1 MRIPN
6 LLRRLVPHLAVKAVI
21 ALMAVMAVTGTR
33 SAWGDMTVT
42 PMGGALNANA
52 MAAALLDAS
61 SGITINSASY
71 TGANG
76 ASGTFEVG
84 TDIIGIDRGILLTSG
99 TVATALGPNDDD
111 GAGEDNGLPGD
122 AQLDNLIPGGATQ
135 DASVLTIHF
144 TPTGNQIR
152 FSYVFASEEYNEY
165 VGSEFNDLFAFFV
178 GGTNYAVLP
187 GTSTPVAINNVN
199 CGSSIDPFFPPTNCS
214 FFIDNTDAGL
224 DIQMDG
230 MTTVLTFTA
239 PVNPGV
245 QNTMRLAI
253 ADVSDGILDS
263 AVFLAGGSFTDG
275 GGCVPD
281 AWTVCLLGGRF
292 EITVNWE
299 DYQHVHRDAFVASAG
314 TPESALFYFR
324 QAANWEFLIKIIN
337 GCSLNGKYW
346 VYFAAATDVGY
357 VVTVRDTQSTAPP
370 KEYTNTLGTASP
382 AVNDSGAFNC

>member
-6 LLRRLVPHLAVKAVI
+6 LLRRLVPILAVT
-21 ALMAVMAVTGTR
+21 AVTAVTIAQA
-33 SAWGDMTVT
+33 AWGDMTVT

-99 TVATALGPNDDD
+99 TVATALGPNDDG

-122 AQLDNLIPGGATQ
+122 AQLEALLPPPGAETQ

-152 FSYVFASEEYNEY
+152 FSYVFASEEYNEF
-165 VGSEFNDLFAFFV
+165 VGSQFNDLFAFFV
-178 GGTNYAVLP
+178 SGTNYAVLP

-199 CGSSIDPFFPPTNCS
+199 CGNPLISFPPTNCS
-214 FFIDNTDAGL
+214 FFIDNTSGGL
-224 DIQMDG
+224 DTQMDG

-253 ADVSDGILDS
+253 ADVSDGVYDS

-292 EITVNWE
+292 EIKVNWE
-299 DYQHVHRDAFVASAG
+299 DYQNVHRDAFVASAG

-370 KEYTNTLGTASP
+370 KQYTNELGTASP

>member
-6 LLRRLVPHLAVKAVI
+6 SLRLLLPILTATLAQA
-21 ALMAVMAVTGTR
+21 
-33 SAWGDMTVT
+33 AWGDMTVT

-99 TVATALGPNDDD
+99 TVATALGPNDDT
-111 GAGEDNGLPGD
+111 GAGEDNGRPGD
-122 AQLDNLIPGGATQ
+122 AQLDGLIPGGATQ

-152 FSYVFASEEYNEY
+152 FSYVFASEEYNEF
-165 VGSEFNDLFAFFV
+165 VGSQFNDLFAFFV
-178 GGTNYAVLP
+178 AGTNYAVLP

-199 CGSSIDPFFPPTNCS
+199 CGNPLISFPPTNCS

-253 ADVSDGILDS
+253 ADVADGILDS

-292 EITVNWE
+292 EIKVNWE

-337 GCSLNGKYW
+337 GCTLNGKYW

-357 VVTVRDTQSTAPP
+357 IVTVRDTQSTAPP
-370 KEYTNTLGTASP
+370 KQYTNPLGTASP

>member
-6 LLRRLVPHLAVKAVI
+6 LLRQFALHVPVM
-21 ALMAVMAVTGTR
+21 ALMAVTAATSTQ

-76 ASGTFEVG
+76 ASGTFDVG

-111 GAGEDNGLPGD
+111 GAGEDNFRPGD

-152 FSYVFASEEYNEY
+152 FSYVFASEEYNEF
-165 VGSEFNDLFAFFV
+165 VGSQFNDLFAFFV
-178 GGTNYAVLP
+178 GSTNYAVLP
-187 GTSTPVAINNVN
+187 GTNTPVAINNVN
-199 CGSSIDPFFPPTNCS
+199 CGNPLISFPPTNCS

-263 AVFLAGGSFTDG
+263 AVFLAGGSFTDS

-292 EITVNWE
+292 EIKVNWE
-299 DYQHVHRDAFVASAG
+299 DYQHVHRDALVASAG

-324 QAANWEFLIKIIN
+324 SPNNWEFLIKIID
-337 GCSLNGKYW
+337 GCSLNDKYW

-357 VVTVRDTQSTAPP
+357 VVTVRDTQSSAPP
-370 KEYTNTLGTASP
+370 KEYTNPLGTASP
-382 AVNDSGAFNC
+382 AVNDSAAFSCH

>member
-1 MRIPN
+1 MRLSHPLR
-6 LLRRLVPHLAVKAVI
+6 LLAPLLSLTIASAV
-21 ALMAVMAVTGTR
+21 R
-33 SAWGDMTVT
+33 GDMTVT
-42 PMGGALNANA
+42 PMGGSLNANA
-52 MAAALLDAS
+52 MAAALLDSS
-61 SGITINSASY
+61 SGIVINSASY

-99 TVATALGPNDDD
+99 TVQSGPGPNDDD
-111 GAGEDNGLPGD
+111 GAGVDNGRAGD
-122 AQLDNLIPGGATQ
+122 AQLEALLPPPGAETL

-144 TPTGNQIR
+144 TPTGSQIQ
-152 FSYVFASEEYNEY
+152 FSYVFASEEYNEF
-165 VGSEFNDLFAFFV
+165 VGSEYNDIFAFFV

-199 CGSSIDPFFPPTNCS
+199 CGNPLNPFLPPTNCS
-214 FFIDNTDAGL
+214 FFIDNTSGAL
-224 DIQMDG
+224 DTQMDG

-263 AVFLAGGSFTDG
+263 AVFLAGGSFTDDS
-275 GGCVPD
+275 GCVPS
-281 AWTVCLLGGRF
+281 ATKVCLLGGRF
-292 EITVNWE
+292 EISVNWE
-299 DYQHVHRDAFVASAG
+299 DYQHVHRDALVASAG

-324 QAANWEFLIKIIN
+324 SPLNWEFLIKIID
-337 GCSLNGKYW
+337 GCSLNNKYW

-370 KEYTNTLGTASP
+370 KQYTNPLGTASP
-382 AVNDSGAFNC
+382 AVNDSSAFNCQ

>member
-1 MRIPN
+1 MRSSRP
-6 LLRRLVPHLAVKAVI
+6 LRLAVPRLTF
-21 ALMAVMAVTGTR
+21 ALGLALGLGLSPAAM
-33 SAWGDMTVT
+33 GDLHVT
-42 PMGGALNANA
+42 PMGGGVT
-52 MAAALLDAS
+52 AATLAATLLS
-61 SGITINSASY
+61 PTSGITINSASY

-99 TVATALGPNDDD
+99 AVATTPGPNDDS
-111 GAGEDNGLPGD
+111 GAGVDNSRPGD
-122 AQLDNLIPGGATQ
+122 AQLDGLIPGGATQ

-144 TPTGNQIR
+144 TPTGNQIQ
-152 FSYVFASEEYNEY
+152 FSYVFASEEYNEF
-165 VGSEFNDLFAFFV
+165 VGSQFNDIFAFFV

-199 CGSSIDPFFPPTNCS
+199 CGNPPFSPPTNCS
-214 FFIDNTDAGL
+214 YFIDNTAGGL
-224 DIQMDG
+224 NTQMDG

-275 GGCVPD
+275 AGCIPN
-281 AWTVCLLGGRF
+281 ATTVCLLNNRF
-292 EITVNWE
+292 EVKVNWE
-299 DYQHVHRDAFVASAG
+299 DFQHVHRDAFVASAG
-314 TPESALFYFR
+314 TGQSGLFYYTSPT
-324 QAANWEFLIKIIN
+324 NWEFLIKVIDACTFN
-337 GCSLNGKYW
+337 NKYW

-357 VVTVRDTQSTAPP
+357 VVTVRDTGSTAAA
-370 KEYTNTLGTASP
+370 KHYTNALGHAAQ
-382 AVNDSGAFNC
+382 AVNDSSAFNCP

>member
-1 MRIPN
+1 MRILY
-6 LLRRLVPHLAVKAVI
+6 LLRLFVPVLTV
-21 ALMAVMAVTGTR
+21 MAVMAVIGTR
-33 SAWGDMTVT
+33 SARGEMTVT

-99 TVATALGPNDDD
+99 TVATALGPNNDN
-111 GAGEDNGLPGD
+111 GAGEDNGRAGD
-122 AQLDNLIPGGATQ
+122 AQLEALLPPPGDETF
-135 DASVLTIHF
+135 DASVLTINF

-152 FSYVFASEEYNEY
+152 FSYVFASEEYNEF
-165 VGSEFNDLFAFFV
+165 VGSQFNDLFAFFV

-199 CGSSIDPFFPPTNCS
+199 CGNPIDPFFPPTNCS

-357 VVTVRDTQSTAPP
+357 VVTVRDTRSTAPP
-370 KEYTNTLGTASP
+370 KEYTNPLGTASP

>member
-1 MRIPN
+1 MRTSL
-6 LLRRLVPHLAVKAVI
+6 LLRLLVPILAVT
-21 ALMAVMAVTGTR
+21 MAQA
-33 SAWGDMTVT
+33 AWADMTVT
-42 PMGGALNANA
+42 PIGGSLNANA
-52 MAAALLDAS
+52 MAAALLDVS

-76 ASGTFEVG
+76 ASGTFAVG

-99 TVATALGPNDDD
+99 TVQSGPGPNDDD
-111 GAGEDNGLPGD
+111 GAGVDNGRPGD
-122 AQLDNLIPGGATQ
+122 AQLDSLIPGGSTQ

-144 TPTGNQIR
+144 TPTGSQIQ
-152 FSYVFASEEYNEY
+152 FSYVFASEEYNEF
-165 VGSEFNDLFAFFV
+165 VGSQFNDLFAFFV

-187 GTSTPVAINNVN
+187 GTNTPVAINNVN
-199 CGSSIDPFFPPTNCS
+199 CGNPPIFPPTNCS
-214 FFIDNTDAGL
+214 FFIDNTSGAL
-224 DIQMDG
+224 NTQMDG

-275 GGCVPD
+275 GGCIPS
-281 AWTVCLLGGRF
+281 ATTVCLLGNRF
-292 EITVNWE
+292 EISVNWE
-299 DYQHVHRDAFVASAG
+299 DYQHVHRDALVASAG

-357 VVTVRDTQSTAPP
+357 IVTVRDTQSAAPA
-370 KEYTNTLGTASP
+370 KHYTNQLGTASP
-382 AVNDSGAFNC
+382 AVNDSGAFNCP